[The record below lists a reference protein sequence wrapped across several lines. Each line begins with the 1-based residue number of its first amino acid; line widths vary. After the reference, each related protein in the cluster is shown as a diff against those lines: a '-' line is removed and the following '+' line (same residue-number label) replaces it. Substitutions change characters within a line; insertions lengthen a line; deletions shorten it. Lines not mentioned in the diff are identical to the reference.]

1 MPRFVFSVREY
12 TSTTIHAGAID
23 FPGLEGA
30 RAHAVH
36 LARNI
41 RIGPQARSQ
50 EWAGWAVEVTN
61 EQGELLLL
69 VPFPYSLH

>member
-1 MPRFVFSVREY
+1 MPRFVFSLREHA
-12 TSTTIHAGAID
+12 STTIQVGARE

-36 LARNI
+36 LVRNI
-41 RIGPQARSQ
+41 RIGSRARSQ
-50 EWAGWAVEVTN
+50 DWAGWAVEVTD

-69 VPFPYSLH
+69 VPFPYSFH

>member
-1 MPRFVFSVREY
+1 MPRSVFSAREH
-12 TSTTIHAGAID
+12 TGTTIHAGAMD

-41 RIGPQARSQ
+41 RIGPQARPQ
-50 EWAGWAVEVTN
+50 EWAGWAVEVN
-61 EQGELLLL
+61 YERGELL
-69 VPFPYSLH
+69 VPFP